1 MDIYSRIKKTCLG
14 KRKVHDILSFA
25 LNHVLEHEDIE
36 THLALR
42 DNTIDIDNIKILVQ
56 HIEERYP

>member
-36 THLALR
+36 TYLALR
-42 DNTIDIDNIKILVQ
+42 DKTIDIEDIKL
-56 HIEERYP
+56 